1 MNIPTDNAG
10 AVLFFSHE
18 ELRPVLHAPVQ
29 RRREEALH
37 LVRTALVKAS
47 QPIPPCMEIKVFHSR
62 EGALFFVLPKI
73 PSSCPEIGQIC

>member
-10 AVLFFSHE
+10 SVLFFSHE

-29 RRREEALH
+29 RRREEALQ
-37 LVRTALVKAS
+37 LVRTALAKARA
-47 QPIPPCMEIKVFHSR
+47 PIPPCMEIKVFHSR

-73 PSSCPEIGQIC
+73 PRSCPDVGQIS